1 MLIVNGSYN
10 VNAENKSQVKAS
22 HTGGSS
28 LKDPN
33 WKQKNL
39 SGATMT
45 SEDVYLG
52 AESWIS
58 QKRLWVG
65 EF

>member
-10 VNAENKSQVKAS
+10 VNAENKSLVKAS
-22 HTGGSS
+22 HAGGSS
-28 LKDPN
+28 LKDTN

-39 SGATMT
+39 SWAKMT

-52 AESWIS
+52 AEGWIS
-58 QKRLWVG
+58 QKCLRVG